1 MPWKVT
7 DVMRERIRFVIQVLR
22 DQENMSELCRR
33 FGISRSTGYV
43 WWNRYL
49 EERTVGALQD
59 RSRRPHRSPHQTP
72 ELVEQRVVQLRHR
85 YGWGGKKLLEL
96 LQQEGLHLSVPTVN
110 RIIRRQGLVRAE
122 ASHHPALKRFERQA
136 PNELWQMD
144 FKGPYRG
151 QGKPCIPLSILDDH
165 SRYAVGLYA
174 LQDLGTKGVLASV
187 RHCFQHYG
195 LPQAMSMDHGVPWWS
210 NTNGHGLTR
219 FPVHLIQQGIR
230 LIYGGVA
237 HPQTQGKVERFHRT
251 LAEAVYHQ
259 GRPRQLQHWQKFLEH
274 FRQEYNS
281 LRPHEALNMAV
292 PASRYQ
298 PSPRAYSPR
307 PQPWDYPSTIQTKRL
322 SQHGCLC
329 YAGRY
334 YFVCEA
340 LARQRVG
347 IESLEDKLL
356 VRYRQMYVREIDL
369 RRRRTR
375 ALVCSVPQ
383 E

>member
-1 MPWKVT
+1 MISKGGDQHALEGNGCHAGKNSICDSGFEGPGEY
-7 DVMRERIRFVIQVLR
+7 ERVV
-22 DQENMSELCRR
+22 STV
-33 FGISRSTGYV
+33 GISRSTGYV

-187 RHCFQHYG
+187 RHCFQH
-195 LPQAMSMDHGVPWWS
+195 
-210 NTNGHGLTR
+210 
-219 FPVHLIQQGIR
+219 
-230 LIYGGVA
+230 
-237 HPQTQGKVERFHRT
+237 
-251 LAEAVYHQ
+251 
-259 GRPRQLQHWQKFLEH
+259 
-274 FRQEYNS
+274 
-281 LRPHEALNMAV
+281 
-292 PASRYQ
+292 
-298 PSPRAYSPR
+298 
-307 PQPWDYPSTIQTKRL
+307 
-322 SQHGCLC
+322 
-329 YAGRY
+329 
-334 YFVCEA
+334 
-340 LARQRVG
+340 
-347 IESLEDKLL
+347 
-356 VRYRQMYVREIDL
+356 
-369 RRRRTR
+369 
-375 ALVCSVPQ
+375 
-383 E
+383 